1 MYDLKRLMS
10 GVGEVRQ
17 LWRQDR
23 CRSGEF
29 FGIGMTGQVW
39 CLVWEREESFQLG
52 FFVPQTSLPTSLAS
66 VPQEGSVH
74 SPACLGLRGRVPT

>member
-1 MYDLKRLMS
+1 MS
-10 GVGEVRQ
+10 DFGEVRQ
-17 LWRQDR
+17 LWRKGR
-23 CRSGEF
+23 YRSGEF

-66 VPQEGSVH
+66 VLQEGSVR
-74 SPACLGLRGRVPT
+74 SPACLGLRGRAPT